1 MIRRAIV
8 LALSILGG
16 TAAAQEIPVSE
27 PRVVVAPGYTL
38 DGEFSSDGKSP
49 IAAWNDGRTKSAV
62 FAARMQRDGHLRG
75 IFFSEPA
82 AAMGG
87 DTMLVAASLPGDR
100 RSRIGVARVSADGVP
115 IESEFRVISDDGYR
129 PTVASNGTTFVV
141 AANTQRRDIELTLL
155 SAKATVLNKWAVPGG
170 APQVAANGE
179 RYLCTFADEKQTRG
193 VILENGVLGEPFVIS
208 TIPQGALVTAVGD
221 SWATAIL
228 RTDALELCAVA
239 PDKTVACRRI
249 SESIAPGYVSD
260 IVATDDAIFVAWY
273 SRSPN
278 QPILVPPPVA
288 YDFHL
293 TRVTGDAFVELSTN
307 PGAPPADDDVVIF
320 RNPGDPVRAGR
331 KGLVTGIPI
340 HRGSPEQDLYALL
353 PSGDGA
359 TAFWGELTP
368 AGDAYEL
375 HATRFIDGGIDP
387 NVHDRVFGRAVRP
400 LASDGTNVLL
410 NDGRVIG
417 PAGDVVKTIEIPRNT
432 ILAAWDG
439 RQYVLFTPGA
449 VHRGN
454 ERLPVA
460 AAYPSALACSA
471 DACVLAWQDSLNTL
485 RALHLRS
492 DRPLSRA
499 RPMRIATDTAHQSS
513 LGIAATRSEVLVAW
527 SDERQRLIRGSI
539 FTRGGQTKKPFT
551 IAPPADKFD
560 LLFFRTGSAAD
571 GFLLV
576 QNASTLTRLLRLSG
590 DGVILSAT
598 DLQNGVARNMLDT
611 GGRTLVLYERNAPE
625 KPWSSGRRGFVGV
638 VQERR
643 ATIR

>member
-1 MIRRAIV
+1 MIRPAIV

-16 TAAAQEIPVSE
+16 DAAAQEIPVSE
-27 PRVVVAPGYTL
+27 PRVIVAPGYQL
-38 DGEFSSDGKSP
+38 DGELSSDGRTP
-49 IAAWNDGRTKSAV
+49 IAAWNSGRTKSAV
-62 FAARMQRDGHLRG
+62 FAARMQRDGRLREDG
-75 IFFSEPA
+75 MFVSDPA

-87 DTMLVAASLPGDR
+87 DTMLVAASLLGDH
-100 RSRIGVARVSADGVP
+100 RSRIGVMRVSADGVP
-115 IESEFRVISDDGYR
+115 IDPELRIIIEDGYR

-170 APQVAANGE
+170 WPQVAANGE

-193 VILENGVLGEPFVIS
+193 VILENGVLGEPFVLS
-208 TIPQGALVTAVGD
+208 TIPQPALVTAVGD
-221 SWATAIL
+221 SWAAAVF
-228 RTDALELCAVA
+228 RTDALELCAVT

-260 IVATDDAIFVAWY
+260 IVATDDAIYVAWH
-273 SRSPN
+273 SQSLN
-278 QPILVPPPVA
+278 QPILVPPPVV
-288 YDFHL
+288 YDFHF

-307 PGAPPADDDVVIF
+307 PGAPPADDDIVIF
-320 RNPGDPVRAGR
+320 RNPGDPIRAGR
-331 KGLVTGIPI
+331 RGVVTGIQL

-353 PSGDGA
+353 PSGEGA

-387 NVHDRVFGRAVRP
+387 NVHDRVLGRAVQP
-400 LASDGTNVLL
+400 LASDGTNILL

-417 PAGDVVKTIEIPRNT
+417 PAGDVVKTIEIPRDT

-439 RQYVLFTPGA
+439 RQYVFFAPGA
-449 VHRGN
+449 IHRGS

-460 AAYPSALACSA
+460 EYLSAAACSA
-471 DACVLAWQDSLNTL
+471 DACVFAWQDHRNAV
-485 RALHLRS
+485 RALHIRS
-492 DRPLSRA
+492 HRPLSRA
-499 RPMRIATDTAHQSS
+499 RPVLITTETAQSLS
-513 LGIAATRSEVLVAW
+513 VAATRNEVLVAW
-527 SDERQRLIRGSI
+527 SDGLQRRGSI
-539 FTRGGQTKKPFT
+539 FTRNGQAKKPFT
-551 IAPPADKFD
+551 IAMNDA
-560 LLFFRTGSAAD
+560 
-571 GFLLV
+571 LV
-576 QNASTLTRLLRLSG
+576 P
-590 DGVILSAT
+590 
-598 DLQNGVARNMLDT
+598 QNGTVRGVLDA

-625 KPWSSGRRGFVGV
+625 QPWASRRRGFVRV